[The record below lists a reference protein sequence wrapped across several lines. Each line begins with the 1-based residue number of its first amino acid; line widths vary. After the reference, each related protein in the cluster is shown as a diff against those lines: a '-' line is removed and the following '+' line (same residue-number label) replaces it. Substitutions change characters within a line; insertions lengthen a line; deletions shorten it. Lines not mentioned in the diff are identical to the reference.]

1 MKNRPAVGVLLAA
14 LSLALAGC
22 AVNTNEVTPAE
33 NSQASTEFSMNDI
46 MFAQM
51 MIPHHE
57 QAVDLAALAETNT
70 SYAIILD
77 LASRIASAQ
86 QPEIDEMRAWLTEAG
101 VDVEMD
107 HSMSMP
113 GLVSDADM
121 AEIEKAQGDDFD
133 VLFLTHMIAHH
144 KGAVDMANDVLA
156 STTSPRVR
164 ELATA
169 IVASQ
174 TAEIAEMEALLYG

>member
-1 MKNRPAVGVLLAA
+1 MKTRSAITALLAA

-22 AVNTNEVTPAE
+22 SVNADEVTPPE

-57 QAVDLAALAETNT
+57 QAVELASLAETNT
-70 SYAIILD
+70 DYVIILD
-77 LASRIASAQ
+77 LASRIKRAQ
-86 QPEIDEMRAWLTEAG
+86 QPEIDEMRAWLTEVG
-101 VDVEMD
+101 VDVEMG

-121 AEIEKAQGDDFD
+121 AEIENAQGDEFD

-144 KGAVDMANDVLA
+144 EGAVEMANDVLA

-164 ELATA
+164 DLATA
-169 IVASQ
+169 IVESQ

>member
-22 AVNTNEVTPAE
+22 SVNAAEVTPAV

-57 QAVDLAALAETNT
+57 QAVELASLAETNT
-70 SYAIILD
+70 DYVIILD
-77 LASRIASAQ
+77 LASRIKSAQ
-86 QPEIDEMRAWLTEAG
+86 QPEIDEMRAWLTEVG
-101 VDVEMD
+101 VDVEMG

-121 AEIEKAQGDDFD
+121 AEIDKAQGDEFD

-144 KGAVDMANDVLA
+144 QGAVDMANDVLA

>member
-22 AVNTNEVTPAE
+22 SVNADEVTPAE

-57 QAVDLAALAETNT
+57 QAVELASLAETNT
-70 SYAIILD
+70 DYVIILD
-77 LASRIASAQ
+77 LASRIKSAQ

-101 VDVEMD
+101 FDVEMG

-121 AEIEKAQGDDFD
+121 AEIENALGDEFD

-144 KGAVDMANDVLA
+144 QGAVEMANDVLA

-164 ELATA
+164 ELAMA
-169 IVASQ
+169 IVESQ

>member
-22 AVNTNEVTPAE
+22 SVNADKVIPAE

-57 QAVDLAALAETNT
+57 QAVELASLAETNT
-70 SYAIILD
+70 DYVIILD
-77 LASRIASAQ
+77 LASRIKSAQ

-101 VDVEMD
+101 FDVEMG

-113 GLVSDADM
+113 RLVSDADM
-121 AEIEKAQGDDFD
+121 AEIEKAQGDEFD

-164 ELATA
+164 DLATA

-174 TAEIAEMEALLYG
+174 TAEIAEMEALRYG

>member
-1 MKNRPAVGVLLAA
+1 VNAA
-14 LSLALAGC
+14 
-22 AVNTNEVTPAE
+22 EVIPAE

-57 QAVDLAALAETNT
+57 QAVELASLAETNT
-70 SYAIILD
+70 DYVIILD
-77 LASRIASAQ
+77 LASRVKSAQ

-101 VDVEMD
+101 FDVEMG
-107 HSMSMP
+107 HTMAMP

-121 AEIEKAQGDDFD
+121 AEIENAQGDEFD

-144 KGAVDMANDVLA
+144 KGAVDMADDVLA

-169 IVASQ
+169 IVESQ
-174 TAEIAEMEALLYG
+174 AAEIAEMEALLYG